1 VLRYPCAIVRRSRT
15 TIPASAHGYRGV
27 AHMKSL
33 ALVATMVVTMFASVT
48 SASASC
54 PVGHSEA
61 LEAATV
67 QATAVAHPG
76 HTWSHPGY
84 TTISATTTGA
94 EKCITL
100 EESVALLPH
109 ELAEGLGAKTLKDAA
124 TISEGSRAL
133 VSTSWEVDHPG
144 EVEDVDEPNSEE
156 VVQIAWSC
164 DAPGVTGSFVVTS
177 HGLVGPTITS
187 SGQFGSVSAAW
198 CTSTRKREKLKREH
212 EAARR
217 RKERPKR
224 EAEEKKERA
233 QERRQETSPLGQAK
247 KAFISAAHAEGRYP
261 LNEVS
266 SFGTKCRRTGGST
279 FVCSWLWI
287 RSGPYHNEEITAT
300 VTHEHG
306 HYYVGPFS
314 SNE

>member
-1 VLRYPCAIVRRSRT
+1 
-15 TIPASAHGYRGV
+15 
-27 AHMKSL
+27 MKSL

-84 TTISATTTGA
+84 TTISVTTTGA

-224 EAEEKKERA
+224 EAEEKKEGPKNAGRKQA
-233 QERRQETSPLGQAK
+233 RWDRPRRPS
-247 KAFISAAHAEGRYP
+247 SARP
-261 LNEVS
+261 TQKVD
-266 SFGTKCRRTGGST
+266 TR
-279 FVCSWLWI
+279 
-287 RSGPYHNEEITAT
+287 
-300 VTHEHG
+300 
-306 HYYVGPFS
+306 
-314 SNE
+314 